1 MMERVDQERPG
12 WDGDQF
18 DVLTEEEMGGVNR
31 QVGEE
36 VLEEVVGTEGGPS
49 EGGDG
54 VPRQGREMGRERGW
68 EKTVPRPRGT
78 GKTRP
83 KKKTRPVP

>member
-1 MMERVDQERPG
+1 M
-12 WDGDQF
+12 
-18 DVLTEEEMGGVNR
+18 LTEEEMGGVNR

>member
-1 MMERVDQERPG
+1 MERVDQERPG

-18 DVLTEEEMGGVNR
+18 EVLTEEEVVGVNR

-54 VPRQGREMGRERGW
+54 VPRQGRGMGRERGW

-78 GKTRP
+78 GKMRP